1 MGIKLTKAPDTK
13 IINVRQMLDSQIAE
27 IVNWIPS
34 SPDYIGA
41 IVQRHGN
48 ILIAIGKPV
57 GEGWSS
63 LFNTPEDKRGC
74 LVRILDEG
82 ETLTITN
89 NKG

>member
-1 MGIKLTKAPDTK
+1 MAIKLTKTPDTK
-13 IINVRQMLDSQIAE
+13 IINVRQMLDGQIGE
-27 IVNWIPS
+27 IVNWAPYG
-34 SPDYIGA
+34 PDYIGA
-41 IVQRHGN
+41 IVQRYGN
-48 ILIAIGKPV
+48 ILITIGKSV
-57 GEGWSS
+57 GDGWSS